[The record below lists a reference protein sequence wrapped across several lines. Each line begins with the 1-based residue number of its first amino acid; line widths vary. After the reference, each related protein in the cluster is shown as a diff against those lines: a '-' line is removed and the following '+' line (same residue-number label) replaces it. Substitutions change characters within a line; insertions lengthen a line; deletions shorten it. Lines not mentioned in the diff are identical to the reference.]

1 MRRFLTIAALFVAPA
16 VLSAQ
21 AVRTI
26 RGEATYTAT
35 SSVTLDEAKATV
47 VQRAR
52 TQALADV
59 FGTSVQT
66 QTMTSVMNSAEKSS
80 VDMSSLSLSEVK
92 GEWLGDTADPK
103 ISVIAFDINGF
114 TLKAEVVGRARE
126 ITAAKVDF
134 DARILR
140 NGVTPTFASDTFN
153 SGDAL
158 YVYFKTPVSGYLAIY
173 LMDPEEGA
181 AYCLLPYRQ
190 DESGLF
196 RVSNKQDYVFFSPE
210 KAEGNM
216 YRIVD
221 EYALFTDKDVSMN
234 HIFVIFSPSEFS
246 KARDNANEDS
256 LREIGADE
264 FNKWLTRART
274 QDSKMQVKEFTV
286 QVKK

>member
-1 MRRFLTIAALFVAPA
+1 MRSITIIAALLAVPA

-21 AVRTI
+21 GVRTI

-35 SSVTLDEAKATV
+35 SNVTLDEAKLTV

-59 FGTSVQT
+59 FGTTMQT
-66 QTMTSVMNSAEKSS
+66 QTMTSVINSAERSS

-103 ISVIAFDINGF
+103 ISVVSFDLDGF

-134 DARILR
+134 DAKVLR
-140 NGVTPTFASDTFN
+140 NGTTPAFASDRFGN
-153 SGDAL
+153 GDQL

-173 LMDPEEGA
+173 LLDPAEKE

-190 DESGLF
+190 DESGLVK
-196 RVSNKQDYVFFSPE
+196 VSNKQEYVFFSPE
-210 KAEGNM
+210 KAERNI

-221 EYALFTDKDVSMN
+221 EYSLTTDGDVSVN
-234 HIFVIFSPSEFS
+234 HIFVIFSPTEFS

-256 LREIGADE
+256 LRVISSDE
-264 FNKWLTRART
+264 FNRWVTRARA

-286 QVKK
+286 QITK